1 MIPGAEI
8 ADVLR
13 QAIRGEFP
21 VTMISPDTWQNS
33 SGDIPFL
40 MNGWRIE
47 IFADVGEVDYVATA
61 IAPDGRTGEYEDWCT
76 TWDDNDEVLVSLTE
90 PINELALTNE
100 SDALQALFLTL
111 PPDLLA
117 QAKDIIRCVAHGSS
131 LRPDA
136 PDWLFPAA
144 CAWLKRAAEQKNGEQ
159 S

>member
-21 VTMISPDTWQNS
+21 VTMISPSNWQNS

-47 IFADVGEVDYVATA
+47 IFADVGEVDYVSTA
-61 IAPDGRTGEYEDWCT
+61 RAPDGRTGDFDDWNTQWGEDG
-76 TWDDNDEVLVSLTE
+76 EVLVSLTE
-90 PINELALTNE
+90 PINELELTNE

-111 PPDLLA
+111 PPDLMA
-117 QAKDIIRCVAHGSS
+117 QARDIIQWVARDGSIPS
-131 LRPDA
+131 
-136 PDWLFPAA
+136 WLQPAA
-144 CAWLKRAAEQKNGEQ
+144 QEWMKRVDQQKLGKGR
-159 S
+159 